1 MKLNS
6 HPIVLLI
13 VGGIAL
19 ASCGSQVANA
29 LSNTPVLGSN
39 QNCSSSQAKLTVN
52 ASGDVKSTPDQATLY
67 LGVSTIASTAVKAIN
82 KNNSETSTVISSLV
96 SNGVSIQ
103 NIQTASIT
111 LSPNYSSSGNI
122 IGYSA
127 SNSLNVTVTSISN
140 TGNILDAVTSAGGN
154 SLRIQTVSFSISDPT
169 SLNDQARVVAV
180 EKAKNTAQQIA
191 SALSETVVG
200 VCSVSDASPVS
211 NPYPIMYNAASNVA
225 GSVPVEPGTQITNVQ
240 ENVTFAIASK

>member
-6 HPIVLLI
+6 HPIVLLF

-19 ASCGSQVANA
+19 AACGSHVANA
-29 LSNTPVLGSN
+29 LSKAPALASN

-52 ASGDVKSTPDQATLY
+52 ASGNVKSTPDQATLY
-67 LGVSTIASTAVKAIN
+67 LDVSTTASTAVDAIN
-82 KNNSETSTVISSLV
+82 ENNSETSTVISSLISNEV
-96 SNGVSIQ
+96 SNQ

-122 IGYSA
+122 TGYAA
-127 SNSLNVTVTSISN
+127 SNSLNVTVTSIN
-140 TGNILDAVTSAGGN
+140 NVGNILDAVTNAGGN
-154 SLRIQTVSFSISDPT
+154 SLRIQMVSFSISNPT

-180 EKAKNTAQQIA
+180 DKAKNTAQQIA
-191 SALSETVVG
+191 SALSEVIVG

-211 NPYPIMYNAASNVA
+211 SPYPIMYSAASNIA

-240 ENVTFAIASK
+240 ENVTFAIANK